1 MVTTQQVKK
10 NEWVRFASSIV
21 TTIRRVNTT
30 TSSRISNRTKRARMM
45 PAANATRGT
54 TRGFF
59 TGVPYCVPHKDCD
72 ENGFDPAAVEVVA
85 RTGYGEAVR
94 VFDLGP
100 RNERISG
107 MSWRSHR
114 QENP

>member
-1 MVTTQQVKK
+1 MM
-10 NEWVRFASSIV
+10 W
-21 TTIRRVNTT
+21 
-30 TSSRISNRTKRARMM
+30 RAHECS
-45 PAANATRGT
+45 
-54 TRGFF
+54 
-59 TGVPYCVPHKDCD
+59 YCVPHKDCD
-72 ENGFDPAAVEVVA
+72 ENGLDAAAVKVVA